1 MFEETRKYTEETY
14 RTKDE
19 LAEEL
24 ELEGVVLEAV
34 WKQIEEYRSLFRREF
49 NFSIFSGS
57 LVLTATC
64 CRKLQ
69 HTSELLF
76 RCHKEQGTASA
87 LQKVMLLVQGQKHWL
102 QRAMELLSLPHLAC
116 DVSAFLEDEEEPL
129 LLRCFL
135 LSVLHADTQIC
146 ACILLHAACPVNP
159 TLICEQEVYQKTAS
173 DLTPRFLAFLDG
185 IRLQISRSMLSL
197 TETDITASQTM
208 QLQELQ
214 ERFPELSERQLLFY
228 VDHRKP
234 YCYYTIRQ
242 FMEYAGVCNETARCA
257 MEQLVHQ
264 QCYQRR
270 RVGKKYVY
278 YTV

>member
-1 MFEETRKYTEETY
+1 
-14 RTKDE
+14 
-19 LAEEL
+19 
-24 ELEGVVLEAV
+24 
-34 WKQIEEYRSLFRREF
+34 
-49 NFSIFSGS
+49 
-57 LVLTATC
+57 
-64 CRKLQ
+64 
-69 HTSELLF
+69 
-76 RCHKEQGTASA
+76 
-87 LQKVMLLVQGQKHWL
+87 
-102 QRAMELLSLPHLAC
+102 
-116 DVSAFLEDEEEPL
+116 
-129 LLRCFL
+129 
-135 LSVLHADTQIC
+135 
-146 ACILLHAACPVNP
+146 
-159 TLICEQEVYQKTAS
+159 
-173 DLTPRFLAFLDG
+173 
-185 IRLQISRSMLSL
+185 MLSL

-257 MEQLVHQ
+257 MEQLVHR